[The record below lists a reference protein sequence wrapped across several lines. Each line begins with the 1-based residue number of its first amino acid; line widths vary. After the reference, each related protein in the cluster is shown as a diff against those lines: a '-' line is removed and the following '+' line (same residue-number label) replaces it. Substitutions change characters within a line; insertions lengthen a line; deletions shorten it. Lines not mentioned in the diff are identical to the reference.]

1 MCTAHHIAGPFGE
14 LLSAALICLSQG
26 NFIFRDANNKITM
39 ALNTPGLYFSFAI
52 CSVNSFYCGDHSWN
66 SKLVETNILQF
77 HITYSP
83 GGKHI
88 LLMLCS
94 GFKHYPVLQAL
105 PYGCGS
111 TEYSSTRIYRHINM
125 PISTYEYLSIYL
137 PIYLAVTE
145 KIESRLRS
153 KLLQFLAFKLW
164 TVKSVLYSEIK

>member
-1 MCTAHHIAGPFGE
+1 MCTAHHIPGPFGE
-14 LLSAALICLSQG
+14 LISTALICMSQG
-26 NFIFRDANNKITM
+26 NFIFHDASNKIPM
-39 ALNTPGLYFSFAI
+39 ALNTPRLYFSFPI
-52 CSVNSFYCGDHSWN
+52 CSVNSFYCGDHSQN
-66 SKLVETNILQF
+66 CKLAETNILQF

-111 TEYSSTRIYRHINM
+111 TEYSSTYIERHINM
-125 PISTYEYLSIYL
+125 PISTYEYLNIYL

-145 KIESRLRS
+145 KAESRLYT
-153 KLLQFLAFKLW
+153 KLLHFPAYKL
-164 TVKSVLYSEIK
+164 